1 MKQITSFIDDNAAL
15 LLARSQM
22 VAGYKEQAQKAGRN
36 INPAVNDFYSTN
48 VGLDSNEGF
57 DSFFIISNGYLYVS
71 ILENPD
77 PYGGDLNPYGCGVR
91 WTKRLVAEVTEY
103 EQWLLHGSTFLLKGR
118 AKTHAEFFDSGELIP
133 TYRKLKELKQQSD
146 SKEQLSDRIKE
157 YLSTLDKEDWSR
169 AMLNIENNPELFPF
183 DNRSECRLED
193 CPCGCGAVLGQTW
206 YV

>member
-1 MKQITSFIDDNAAL
+1 MNQITSFIGDNAFL
-15 LLARSQM
+15 LLARSQI
-22 VAGYKEQAQKAGRN
+22 VAGYKEQAQKVGRN
-36 INPAVNDFYSTN
+36 INPAANDFYNTN

-57 DSFFIISNGYLYVS
+57 DSFFIISNGYLYLS

-91 WTKRLVAEVTEY
+91 WSKRLVAEETEY
-103 EQWLLHGSTFLLKGR
+103 EQWLLQGSTFLLKGR

-133 TYRKLKELKQQSD
+133 TYRKLKELKQESD

-169 AMLNIENNPELFPF
+169 AMLNIENDIQSFPF

-206 YV
+206 HA